1 MSTKTYQINSKSNI
15 KIINNIN
22 ECNIDPSTKEKDML
36 ISQLKARIF
45 ELELHEKDYD
55 VLNERFKKMQSEF
68 AALNDS
74 KNQLECE
81 KKLREDELNQHITEL
96 QCENENLQINFNEK
110 LSANKNL
117 FSQNNIIGKQIDLKD
132 SEIFNLNSKLNDLEN
147 ELNRNEDDRANLEK
161 ILNGLND
168 IKNIQNI
175 KISQLIEDNK
185 TLKQICQEQDHE
197 IQIGEHERE
206 QMADELDAKNNNI
219 QDLNIQIKTQITN
232 LNNLQ
237 NEINKNNSINMQY
250 QNNIKDCERQLDLL
264 KEDNENLK
272 NNLIK
277 EQSIRTGEDQ
287 KNDEL
292 TQILNDREQKM
303 DQLCHEIET
312 IKIMQQ
318 NEIDHTNILQEE
330 NAKLRNHIMTL
341 TEQNQNLINEIDN
354 VIEEDEK
361 MISILNRKDRI
372 GTLLMSNRST
382 IDQSLNNLDEFIN
395 RGNNFGSRTPDR
407 NTYEYH

>member
-68 AALNDS
+68 AALNDC

-117 FSQNNIIGKQIDLKD
+117 FSQNNIIGKQIELKD

-147 ELNRNEDDRANLEK
+147 QLNRNEDERANLEK
-161 ILNGLND
+161 IINGLND
-168 IKNIQNI
+168 IKNSQNV

-185 TLKQICQEQDHE
+185 ILKQICQEQDHD
-197 IQIGEHERE
+197 IKLGDHERE
-206 QMADELDAKNNNI
+206 QMADELDVKNNNI

-237 NEINKNNSINMQY
+237 NEINKNNSINMQF

-287 KNDEL
+287 KNGEL

-372 GTLLMSNRST
+372 GSLLMSNRST
-382 IDQSLNNLDEFIN
+382 IDQSLNNLDECIN
-395 RGNNFGSRTPDR
+395 RGKNFASRTPEG

>member
-15 KIINNIN
+15 KIMNNIN

-68 AALNDS
+68 AALNDC

-117 FSQNNIIGKQIDLKD
+117 FSQNNIIGKQIELKD

-147 ELNRNEDDRANLEK
+147 QLNRNEDERANLEK
-161 ILNGLND
+161 IINGLND
-168 IKNIQNI
+168 IKNSQNV

-185 TLKQICQEQDHE
+185 ILKQICQEQDHD
-197 IQIGEHERE
+197 IKLGDHERE
-206 QMADELDAKNNNI
+206 QMADELDVKNNNI

-237 NEINKNNSINMQY
+237 NEINKNNSINMQF

-287 KNDEL
+287 KNGEL

-372 GTLLMSNRST
+372 GSLLMSNRST
-382 IDQSLNNLDEFIN
+382 IDQSLNNLDECIN
-395 RGNNFGSRTPDR
+395 RGKNFASRTPEG

>member
-15 KIINNIN
+15 KIMNNIN

-68 AALNDS
+68 AALNDC

-117 FSQNNIIGKQIDLKD
+117 FSQNNIIGKQIELKD

-147 ELNRNEDDRANLEK
+147 QLNRNEDERANLEK
-161 ILNGLND
+161 IINGLND
-168 IKNIQNI
+168 IKNSQNV

-185 TLKQICQEQDHE
+185 ILKQICQEQDHD
-197 IQIGEHERE
+197 IKLGDHERE
-206 QMADELDAKNNNI
+206 QMTDELDVKNNNI

-237 NEINKNNSINMQY
+237 NEINKNNSINMQF

-287 KNDEL
+287 KNGEL

-372 GTLLMSNRST
+372 GSLLMSNRST
-382 IDQSLNNLDEFIN
+382 IDQSLNNLDECIN
-395 RGNNFGSRTPDR
+395 RGKNFASRTPDS